1 MEQQIFY
8 QLLIP
13 FVLACVGSWLIT
25 AAPRLDDWEPP
36 YFWQSFSRILPGVIL
51 VGLAILVADFGRR
64 GILDQP
70 KEWLSWSPKS
80 RWEWMVFVVPGSM
93 ILFAILRS
101 LVSSSM
107 KLSQL
112 MWPVSMFLAISI
124 IAWCMSDQAKGNRW
138 SWEVLFA
145 WMVVSVVATTMNL
158 ASLENMITSC
168 SSRWALLILAGQMG
182 CVSAYAAQSYLSLS
196 LWITSSAAIVLGAF
210 FCSAFRP
217 AKDQSFGLWQLS
229 ILTIPLAIATVPTL
243 FLAERYSME
252 HLPLW
257 LIGIVMFL
265 PTIVWFFDIVY
276 TRECSQW
283 LRVLMAFII
292 CASVLATIIILTKP
306 FESDW

>member
-1 MEQQIFY
+1 MEPQIFY

-25 AAPRLDDWEPP
+25 AAPKLDDWEPP
-36 YFWQSFSRILPGVIL
+36 RFWQSFSLILPGVLL

-64 GILDQP
+64 GILEQP

-80 RWEWMVFVVPGSM
+80 RWEWLVLVVPVAM
-93 ILFAILRS
+93 ILFATLRS
-101 LVSSSM
+101 LVSSAS

-124 IAWCMSDQAKGNRW
+124 MAWCLSDQAKGNRW

-145 WMVVSVVATTMNL
+145 WMVVGVFAITMNL
-158 ASLENMITSC
+158 ASLENMITSG

-196 LWITSSAAIVLGAF
+196 LWITSSAAIVFGAF
-210 FCSAFRP
+210 FCSVFRP
-217 AKDQSFGLWQLS
+217 AKDQSFGLWHLS
-229 ILTIPLAIATVPTL
+229 IVMIPLAIATVPSL
-243 FLAERYSME
+243 FLADRYSME
-252 HLPLW
+252 RLPLW

-265 PTIVWFFDIVY
+265 PTLVWFFDIVY
-276 TRECSQW
+276 TRECRQW
-283 LRVLMAFII
+283 LRILFAFLI

-306 FESDW
+306 FESEW